1 MRYLFPKQVLYLHQE
16 IMELSEGSAGV
27 RDQGLLESAVYRP
40 QASFGGEDLYP
51 DLFTKAAVLGH
62 SIIKNHP
69 FVDGNKRTGFETMRL
84 LLRLNGYDI
93 QASLKS
99 KFDFVI
105 AIAEGKL
112 KEHAIA
118 DWLRRYGRRRRA
130 PRKPGR

>member
-1 MRYLFPKQVLYLHQE
+1 VRYLYPKQILYLHQE
-16 IMELSEGSAGV
+16 IMERSEGSAGV

-51 DLFTKAAVLGH
+51 DLFSKAAVLGH

-84 LLRLNGYDI
+84 MLRLNGYDI
-93 QASLKS
+93 QASLNS
-99 KFDFVI
+99 KFTFVM

-112 KEHAIA
+112 KEQAIA
-118 DWLRRYGRRRRA
+118 DWLKRNGRRTRARR
-130 PRKPGR
+130 K